1 MIWLTSEISSMS
13 FIGQILRLERLEE
26 AMKGLLVYT
35 LPPSRAAHA
44 PEHKPPLLQGKAA
57 DLVKVVS
64 E

>member
-1 MIWLTSEISSMS
+1 MS

-44 PEHKPPLLQGKAA
+44 PEHKPHLLQGKAA
-57 DLVKVVS
+57 DLVKVVA